1 MTIILSV
8 LCVLLLAVT
17 GLLLLMLRRLDRSSL
32 GDLFKSVSMDAL
44 GQQARIG
51 AGELEAKKKEVSL
64 ELTSKKELIDQRLEA
79 IRGELD
85 KVEKSLLDSQKQN
98 EGMTARLDSASRE
111 IKGLTEITGRLNEML
126 GASQKRG
133 EWGERMAEDILGL
146 AGLKDGI
153 NFVQQKS
160 TESGKPDFTFLLPN
174 GLKVHMDCKFPLAGY
189 KKFVEAASEA
199 DKESA
204 KKQVL
209 SDARSRLKE
218 VAKRD
223 YIDPAS
229 GTLDYAVVFFAN
241 EQVFNFVNEH
251 DPDFMDEALKLKILV
266 CSPFT
271 LYAFVSVIRQAA
283 ENFRMEQDSREILAQ
298 LAKFRRQWS
307 DYVAKFDGLGSA
319 IEKVRVEYET
329 LTTTRAR
336 LLEVPLRE
344 VERLSGKID
353 PEEYSK

>member
-1 MTIILSV
+1 
-8 LCVLLLAVT
+8 
-17 GLLLLMLRRLDRSSL
+17 
-32 GDLFKSVSMDAL
+32 
-44 GQQARIG
+44 
-51 AGELEAKKKEVSL
+51 
-64 ELTSKKELIDQRLEA
+64 
-79 IRGELD
+79 
-85 KVEKSLLDSQKQN
+85 
-98 EGMTARLDSASRE
+98 
-111 IKGLTEITGRLNEML
+111 
-126 GASQKRG
+126 
-133 EWGERMAEDILGL
+133 
-146 AGLKDGI
+146 
-153 NFVQQKS
+153 
-160 TESGKPDFTFLLPN
+160 
-174 GLKVHMDCKFPLAGY
+174 MDCKFPLAGY